1 MYGPYQSGTA
11 RPYKMGGRLDWL
23 SLVRAVPNLVK
34 AVPSLVRAVPSLVR
48 AVPSLVRAVPSL
60 VRAVPSLVRAVP
72 SLVRAVPESPK
83 TPFLR
88 VFCSNP
94 AENKQTLSSTKF

>member
-1 MYGPYQSGTA
+1 MYGLYQSGTA
-11 RPYKMGGRLDWL
+11 RPYKMEGRLDWL
-23 SLVRAVPNLVK
+23 SLVRAVPRWYGK
-34 AVPSLVRAVPSLVR
+34 
-48 AVPSLVRAVPSL
+48 
-60 VRAVPSLVRAVP
+60 
-72 SLVRAVPESPK
+72 AVPESQK

>member
-11 RPYKMGGRLDWL
+11 RPYKMGGRLDRL
-23 SLVRAVPNLVK
+23 SLVRAVPN
-34 AVPSLVRAVPSLVR
+34 LVRAVPSLVR
-48 AVPSLVRAVPSL
+48 AVPSLVRVVPG
-60 VRAVPSLVRAVP
+60 
-72 SLVRAVPESPK
+72 SPK
-83 TPFLR
+83 MPFLR

>member
-11 RPYKMGGRLDWL
+11 RPYKMGGRLDRL
-23 SLVRAVPNLVK
+23 SLVRAVPSLVGAVPSLVGAVPSLVG
-34 AVPSLVRAVPSLVR
+34 AVPSLVRAVPR
-48 AVPSLVRAVPSL
+48 WYGKAVQDG
-60 VRAVPSLVRAVP
+60 
-72 SLVRAVPESPK
+72 PK

>member
-11 RPYKMGGRLDWL
+11 RPYKMEGRLDRL
-23 SLVRAVPNLVK
+23 SLVRAVPN
-34 AVPSLVRAVPSLVR
+34 
-48 AVPSLVRAVPSL
+48 L

>member
-11 RPYKMGGRLDWL
+11 RPYKMGGRLDRL
-23 SLVRAVPNLVK
+23 SLVRAVPN
-34 AVPSLVRAVPSLVR
+34 
-48 AVPSLVRAVPSL
+48 L

-88 VFCSNP
+88 LFCSNP

>member
-11 RPYKMGGRLDWL
+11 RPYKMGGRLDRL
-23 SLVRAVPNLVK
+23 SLVRAVPNLVR
-34 AVPSLVRAVPSLVR
+34 V
-48 AVPSLVRAVPSL
+48 VPSL

-83 TPFLR
+83 MPFLR
-88 VFCSNP
+88 VLCSNP
-94 AENKQTLSSTKF
+94 VENKQTLSSTKF